1 MARVDYFLTNRHLQD
16 INPLIL
22 GEERCDPCHSF
33 GPAVRKYTL
42 LHYVVS
48 GKGTLYS
55 RGQAFPV
62 CAGQAFLILPGEVT
76 TYTADASDPWHYRWI
91 GFNGTLS
98 EDFSRLPAV
107 FPLPEDVLQKMLLAA
122 QDSAG
127 AEYRVS
133 AELMQLYARLFTEK
147 GDGNRHVRKV
157 ENYIRSFY
165 MHPIRVE
172 EIAQNLCLDRRYLSR
187 LFKEKT
193 GYSIQ
198 DYLITTRL
206 REAERLLRQGC
217 SVQEAAFLSGY
228 EDVSNFSK
236 RFKREFGISPKTI
249 QNSEK

>member
-16 INPLIL
+16 LNPLIA
-22 GEERCDPCHSF
+22 GEEQCDPGHSF

-48 GKGTLYS
+48 GKGTLFS
-55 RGQAFPV
+55 RGQVFPV
-62 CAGQAFLILPGEVT
+62 SAGQVFLILPGEVT
-76 TYTADASDPWHYRWI
+76 TYTADEKEPWHYRWV
-91 GFNGTLS
+91 GFDGALS
-98 EDFSRLPAV
+98 EAFSQLPPV
-107 FPLPEDVLQKMLLAA
+107 FPLAGDVLQKILRAA
-122 QDSAG
+122 EDPAG

-133 AELMQLYARLFTEK
+133 AELLQLYARLFTEK
-147 GDGNRHVRKV
+147 GDSNRHVRRV

-172 EIAQNLCLDRRYLSR
+172 DIANKLCLDRRYLSR

-198 DYLITTRL
+198 DYLIFVRL
-206 REAERLLRQGC
+206 REAEQLLRQGS

-236 RFKREFGISPKTI
+236 RFKKEFGVAPKAI
-249 QNSEK
+249 RGK